1 MKTIFDFKNYKDYL
15 IHLGGARNRRTGFKS
30 LLAKAAN
37 CNSTYI
43 SQVLSGSIN
52 FSLEQAERI
61 NHFLN
66 HTPDESHYFLLMIQI
81 ERAGTTSLKK
91 YFKNQLDDLI
101 KKRNQIQGRLE
112 MSSNLTAEEKSK
124 YYSSW
129 LYSAVHMAITIP
141 TKNRQSDFICD
152 TLNISEK
159 KLEEVLQF
167 LLQTGLIQRTPN
179 GFIAGATKIHLGS
192 DSVDIIKHHTNW
204 RVEAIKSLEMPRT
217 NDVHYSA
224 VASIGTADLIHLR
237 EVFLEFI
244 RTTVKE
250 IGSSKEEELCV
261 FNLDF
266 FSLNKKAK

>member
-15 IHLGGARNRRTGFKS
+15 VQLGGAKNRRTGFKS
-30 LLAKAAN
+30 SLAKAAN

-43 SQVLSGSIN
+43 SQILSGHTN
-52 FSLEQAERI
+52 FSLEQAEQI

-66 HTPDESHYFLLMIQI
+66 HTPDEGHYFLLMVQL
-81 ERAGTTSLKK
+81 ERAGTAALKK
-91 YFKNQLDDLI
+91 YFKNQVEDLI
-101 KKRNQIQGRLE
+101 EKRNQIQGRLE
-112 MSSNLTAEEKSK
+112 MSSELTIEDKAK

-141 TKNRQSDFICD
+141 VKAKQLEFICE
-152 TLNISEK
+152 TLNITPK
-159 KLEEVLQF
+159 KLEEILQF
-167 LLQTGLIQRTPN
+167 LLKTGLIQRGPN
-179 GFIAGATKIHLGS
+179 GFIAGTTKIHLGN
-192 DSVDIIKHHTNW
+192 DSADIIKHHSNW
-204 RVEAIKSLEMPRT
+204 RIEAIKSLEIPRS

-224 VASIGTADLIHLR
+224 VASIGAADMLRLR

-250 IGSSKEEELCV
+250 IGNSPEEELCV

-266 FSLNKKAK
+266 FSLNKKA